1 MAFPASTRH
10 PRGFVPCLALVTL
23 AALAG
28 EAMAQ
33 TNLRSTFPGR
43 RIGGG
48 TRGECTSRVLA
59 HLVPASSVFAP
70 GASRTL
76 GVLEGP
82 SASPVPL
89 LVEFRPLSGA
99 GTIEGARA
107 AGQRRT
113 LPASSAGVTLFSLPG
128 LKTPTVWESS
138 YRCGEE
144 APATAGSDPLNFVT
158 IEAPPALSLLV
169 VDGTKDDKAIQAT
182 LQKLR
187 ASCGASVAR
196 ADVAAGFGLADV
208 VTAEWPVRIP
218 VRCPN

>member
-1 MAFPASTRH
+1 MVLPVSFRSSRAFV
-10 PRGFVPCLALVTL
+10 GGLAFVTL
-23 AALAG
+23 AAMAGDALA
-28 EAMAQ
+28 Q
-33 TNLRSTFPGR
+33 SNLRSTFPGR

-70 GASRTL
+70 GVSRTL

-99 GTIEGARA
+99 GTIDGARA

-113 LPASSAGVTLFSLPG
+113 LPASGAGVTLFSLPG
-128 LKTPTVWESS
+128 VKTPTMWESS
-138 YRCGEE
+138 YRCGDE
-144 APATAGSDPLNFVT
+144 APSPSASDPLNFVAT
-158 IEAPPALSLLV
+158 EAPPALSLLV
-169 VDGTKDDKAIQAT
+169 VDSTKDDKTIQAT

-187 ASCGASVAR
+187 ASCGASVPR
-196 ADVAAGFGLADV
+196 ADVATGFGLTDV
-208 VTAEWPVRIP
+208 VTAEWPARIP